1 MPEKFLICNNRL
13 GLYFQCKL
21 FRFRCI
27 KIKHMKKF
35 FLVISVAA
43 TALLYGNTI
52 LAQQKQVP
60 PTYSN
65 SPYSNST
72 YNPDATGFQKQNM
85 FIGGGLSLG
94 FGTYSFNIGGT
105 PEIGYSFNQWLD
117 AGVSL
122 NLNYQSI
129 KADPYYN
136 NDIRQRSFNYGGGPF
151 VRIFPIRQL
160 FIQGQFEENWIK
172 YNYLN
177 MTNNQATS
185 FNTNAAS
192 FLTGVGYAQRIIGQS
207 TFYTLIM
214 VDVLTSPYSPYRSY
228 NGVTSTALP
237 IIRAGFNFY
246 LHPKKQ

>member
-1 MPEKFLICNNRL
+1 
-13 GLYFQCKL
+13 
-21 FRFRCI
+21 
-27 KIKHMKKF
+27 MKKIYLSLAF
-35 FLVISVAA
+35 CTMGLGISLSA
-43 TALLYGNTI
+43 
-52 LAQQKQVP
+52 LAQQRQIP

-72 YNPDATGFQKQNM
+72 NSPAATGFQKQNM

-105 PEIGYSFNQWLD
+105 PEIGYSFNEWLD
-117 AGVSL
+117 AGVSI
-122 NLNYQSI
+122 NLNYQSV
-129 KADPYYN
+129 KADPYFN

-151 VRIFPIRQL
+151 VRIFPIKQL
-160 FIQGQFEENWIK
+160 FLQGQFEQNWIK

-185 FNTNAAS
+185 FNTNASS
-192 FLTGVGYAQRIIGQS
+192 FLAGVGYAQRIIGQS
-207 TFYTLIM
+207 TFYTVIM
-214 VDVLTSPYSPYRSY
+214 VDVLNSPYSPYRSY

>member
-1 MPEKFLICNNRL
+1 
-13 GLYFQCKL
+13 
-21 FRFRCI
+21 
-27 KIKHMKKF
+27 MKKKF
-35 FLVISVAA
+35 IPFALSIMAIS
-43 TALLYGNTI
+43 LSTI
-52 LAQQKQVP
+52 SHAQQRQIP

-72 YNPDATGFQKQNM
+72 NSPEASGFQKQNM

-105 PEIGYSFNQWLD
+105 PEIGYSFNEWLD
-117 AGVSL
+117 AGVSI
-122 NLNYQSI
+122 NLNYQSV

-151 VRIFPIRQL
+151 VRIFPIKQL
-160 FIQGQFEENWIK
+160 FLQGQFEQNWIK

-185 FNTNAAS
+185 FNTNASS
-192 FLTGVGYAQRIIGQS
+192 FLAGVGYAQRIIGQN
-207 TFYTLIM
+207 TFYTVIM
-214 VDVLTSPYSPYRSY
+214 VDVLNSPYSPYRSY